1 MKQLLLAFLTCIAFG
16 QASAQFTVTGKVTD
30 FNGEPL
36 LGVNISEKGTIVG
49 TVTDVDGTYSINVGS
64 PDAVL
69 IFTYMGYETTE
80 VKIDG
85 RNQIYIML
93 EEGISLGEVQI
104 VGSRSY
110 KRSSTDTPVAVDMID
125 IAEIGEIN
133 GKTEINQILQY
144 AAPSFNATKQSGSDG
159 ADHIDPAS
167 LRGLGPDQ
175 TLVLINGKRRHQSS
189 LINVF
194 GTRGRGNTGTDLNA
208 LPAAA
213 IERIE
218 ILRDGS
224 SAQYGSDAIAGVMNI
239 ILKDQM
245 VRFRR
250 ELICLDRLPSDELMI
265 DDQGVETDIHRVGHL
280 QGGIIRI
287 RPHHRRLVGP
297 RCAPY
302 GHNSIES
309 AHDRLNQVGHRQ

>member
-1 MKQLLLAFLTCIAFG
+1 MKQLLLALLTCVAFD
-16 QASAQFTVTGKVTD
+16 QVSAQFTVTGNVTD
-30 FNGEPL
+30 VHSEPL
-36 LGVNISEKGTIVG
+36 PGVNISEKGTTVG
-49 TVTDVDGTYSINVGS
+49 TVSDVDGSYSINVAD
-64 PDAVL
+64 PDAV
-69 IFTYMGYETTE
+69 IVFTYMGYETME

-85 RNQIYIML
+85 RNQIFVMM
-93 EEGISLGEVQI
+93 EEGINLGEVQI

-144 AAPSFNATKQSGSDG
+144 AAPSFNATKQPGSDG

-208 LPAAA
+208 LPAAS

-239 ILKDQM
+239 ILKDQT
-245 VRFRR
+245 
-250 ELICLDRLPSDELMI
+250 
-265 DDQGVETDIHRVGHL
+265 QGLT
-280 QGGIIRI
+280 GG
-287 RPHHRRLVGP
+287 LT
-297 RCAPY
+297 Y
-302 GHNSIES
+302 GKYSTNIGE
-309 AHDRLNQVGHRQ
+309 A